1 MNRGLLSDIEL
12 RTFKG
17 RAYYYSAMAILLLLA
32 VIVLFP
38 FVYAFTCGLKD
49 STEIFKSGLWLLPK
63 DPQWENYST
72 AWKNFEMPHLFFN
85 SFKIVSIGVLLRLLV
100 SALAAYGLSRLN
112 PIGKNIIMMGFF
124 LTLMIP
130 GIAYLVP
137 LFVTL
142 KDVPFLHVNLL
153 TFGSK
158 WCYWGLWLPYATSAF
173 AIFVLKNFFDRIPSE
188 IIDSARID
196 GASQLQV
203 LIYIVLPLTRSILLI
218 LGILTFMDLWKDYLL
233 PLLVVTEPQRQP
245 ITVRLYYLANNY
257 YGVNLQMAAAF
268 IALMPPLAL
277 AVILQ
282 RYMKAGLT
290 LGSVKG

>member
-12 RTFKG
+12 RTAKG
-17 RAYYYSAMAILLLLA
+17 RIYYYSAMAILLMLA
-32 VIVLFP
+32 LVVLFP
-38 FVYAFTCGLKD
+38 FVYSFTSGLKN
-49 STEIFKSGLWLLPK
+49 STEIFKSGLNIFPK
-63 DPQWENYST
+63 DPQWENYSK
-72 AWKNFEMPHLFFN
+72 AWKNFEIPHLFVN
-85 SFKIVSIGVLLRLLV
+85 SFKIVAVGVLLRLLV
-100 SALAAYGLSRLN
+100 SSLAAYALSRLK
-112 PIGKNIIMMGFF
+112 PIGMRLIMIGFF

-142 KDVPFLHVNLL
+142 KDVPILHVNLL
-153 TFGSK
+153 TLGSK
-158 WCYWGLWLPYATSAF
+158 WGYWGLWLPYATSAF
-173 AIFVLKNFFDRIPSE
+173 AIFVLKNFFDRIPTE

-203 LIYIVLPLTRSILLI
+203 LLYIVLPLSRSILLI

-268 IALMPPLAL
+268 IALMPPL
-277 AVILQ
+277 VIAIFLQ